1 VSPRTSLSDAKDAV
15 KSGVK
20 ETPISGAKRHYN
32 LCKKD
37 DKKVAKKDDK
47 KVAKKDD
54 KKSPK
59 DSQLL
64 PCLIVYS
71 LIQKRE
77 RVVHYLSVFIIVIIY
92 FDKL

>member
-1 VSPRTSLSDAKDAV
+1 VAPNV
-15 KSGVK
+15 IINC
-20 ETPISGAKRHYN
+20 E
-32 LCKKD
+32 KD

-54 KKSPK
+54 KRVAKN

-64 PCLIVYS
+64 PCLFVYS